1 MKIYMNDDEIMDKS
15 IKNNDMPQSLLES
28 LSKLPVTFP
37 HPSFDRSVMLP
48 SMNYG

>member
-28 LSKLPVTFP
+28 VSK
-37 HPSFDRSVMLP
+37 
-48 SMNYG
+48 